1 MWSSPLNPASH
12 SPAHD
17 PAQLWDTSAN
27 AVSAAASGSVD
38 LHHCSAA
45 IQACGREIEEAQHLS
60 QATKTGA
67 LRLLHTLGTQGTVQV
82 PEGTEQRKQAGAV
95 QWAMERTLPGT
106 EVIMTPELASPFRTL
121 GNPGVDPAQTARLD
135 ALKARFHRMQPLYLI
150 FCHEGIASRPD
161 NAVYSETILK
171 PAQREGLPLY
181 EIWLSGN
188 RNHFPHALSGA
199 FILSP
204 NSSEP
209 AIFAIRAAQ
218 FDKTQPGAALNLWWS
233 QAPAR
238 SGSAV
243 PAAGDPSPA
252 KAARL
257 SDPHISEAFSDVL
270 LDWSSYLESQSQQ
283 QITELL
289 GPDAA
294 MMTK

>member
-1 MWSSPLNPASH
+1 MWSSPVNPASLAAAH
-12 SPAHD
+12 HPAPLGD
-17 PAQLWDTSAN
+17 ASAD
-27 AVSAAASGSVD
+27 AVSAADSGSVN
-38 LHHCSAA
+38 LHHCSAT
-45 IQACGREIEEAQHLS
+45 IQDCGRDIEEAGHLS
-60 QATKTGA
+60 QATKAGA

-82 PEGTEQRKQAGAV
+82 PEGKEQREQAVAV

-121 GNPGVDPAQTARLD
+121 GDPGVDPAQTARLD

-150 FCHEGIASRPD
+150 FCHEGPASRPD

-171 PAQREGLPLY
+171 PAKREGLPLY

-204 NSSEP
+204 NSAEP

-218 FDKTQPGAALNLWWS
+218 FDKTNPGSALTLWWA

-243 PAAGDPSPA
+243 PAADLPSSATAASLNDPPVS
-252 KAARL
+252 KAFKDAL
-257 SDPHISEAFSDVL
+257 M
-270 LDWSSYLESQSQQ
+270 DWSTYLERLTGQT
-283 QITELL
+283 ITQVL